1 MVRSDYSY
9 MEQEIESKIIT
20 IKNRRVILDSDLAI
34 LYGVSTT
41 RLNEQVT
48 RNLRRFP
55 PDFMFQVSL
64 QELTSLIS
72 QNATSSS
79 LHGGRRKP
87 PRVFT
92 EYGAVMAANVLN
104 SEVAIDASIMI
115 VRVFVRLKE
124 IAYQHSDL
132 KKRLQMLEQKVA
144 KGFSEHADEL
154 QEIRFTLAKLEQP
167 PETKKG
173 KIGF

>member
-1 MVRSDYSY
+1 
-9 MEQEIESKIIT
+9 MEQDIESRIIT
-20 IKNRRVILDSDLAI
+20 IRGQKVILDSELAR

-41 RLNEQVT
+41 RLNEQVS

-55 PDFMFQVSL
+55 SDFMFQVSL
-64 QELTSLIS
+64 QDLANLIS

-104 SEVAIDASIMI
+104 SDVAIDASIMI

-132 KKRLQMLEQKVA
+132 KKRLQMLEQKIA
-144 KGFSEHADEL
+144 KGFAEHADEL
-154 QEIRFTLAKLEQP
+154 QEIRFALAKLEQP
-167 PETKKG
+167 PELKKG